1 MMATL
6 CRAYPSEAA
15 ARRAI
20 ERLRAGGL
28 PPQGAQ
34 LITGGLVHDIRREP
48 VGEFLGRAEPDAPV
62 RTFASTTL
70 LRWHPP
76 GTFAGDPDRQRA
88 GSFADVDSHVI
99 VHHDASGCEH
109 SRVAGLHGLE
119 ALLMAA
125 GVERDAADR
134 ALAELCAGS
143 SLVLVQVAEM
153 GPAEAAARLDDV
165 EQAA

>member
-1 MMATL
+1 MLLAQGQEAAQAGAQLQQPPVVLVARLARHGLDCLHLRRYRATISYNDTFRGRPMMATL
-6 CRAYPSEAA
+6 CQAYPSEAA

-34 LITGGLVHDIRREP
+34 LITGGLVHDLRREP

-76 GTFAGDPDRQRA
+76 GTFAGDADRQRA

-99 VHHDASGCEH
+99 VHYDASGSE
-109 SRVAGLHGLE
+109 
-119 ALLMAA
+119 
-125 GVERDAADR
+125 
-134 ALAELCAGS
+134 
-143 SLVLVQVAEM
+143 
-153 GPAEAAARLDDV
+153 
-165 EQAA
+165 

>member
-1 MMATL
+1 MATL

-15 ARRAI
+15 ARGAI

-34 LITGGLVHDIRREP
+34 LITGGFVHDLRREP
-48 VGEFLGRAEPDAPV
+48 VGEFLGQAEPDAPV

-88 GSFADVDSHVI
+88 GSFADVDSHVV
-99 VHHDASGCEH
+99 VHYEASGCEH
-109 SRVAGLHGLE
+109 ARVAGLRSLE
-119 ALLMAA
+119 ALFVMA
-125 GVERDAADR
+125 GLEPDAADR
-134 ALAELCAGS
+134 ALADLCAGS

-153 GPAEAAARLDDV
+153 GPTEAAARLEEV
-165 EQAA
+165 GQPA

>member
-1 MMATL
+1 MATL
-6 CRAYPSEAA
+6 CRAYPTQAA

-34 LITGGLVHDIRREP
+34 MITGGLVHDLRREP

-88 GSFADVDSHVI
+88 GSFADVDSHVV
-99 VHHDASGCEH
+99 VHSDPRGHEH
-109 SRVAGLHGLE
+109 ARVTGLRSLE
-119 ALLMAA
+119 ALFISAGLEPDTAA
-125 GVERDAADR
+125 R
-134 ALAELCAGS
+134 ALADLCAGS

-153 GPAEAAARLDDV
+153 GPAEAAARLEEV
-165 EQAA
+165 RQVA

>member
-1 MMATL
+1 MATF

-15 ARRAI
+15 ARAAI

-34 LITGGLVHDIRREP
+34 LITGGLVHDVRREP
-48 VGEFLGRAEPDAPV
+48 VGEFVGRADPDAPV

-70 LRWHPP
+70 RRWHPP

-99 VHHDASGCEH
+99 VRHDSSGREH
-109 SRVAGLHGLE
+109 AQVVGLRSLE
-119 ALLMAA
+119 ALFVTA
-125 GVERDAADR
+125 GLEPDTAQR
-134 ALAELCAGS
+134 ALADLCAGS

-153 GPAEAAARLDDV
+153 GPAEAAARLEDV
-165 EQAA
+165 RQAA